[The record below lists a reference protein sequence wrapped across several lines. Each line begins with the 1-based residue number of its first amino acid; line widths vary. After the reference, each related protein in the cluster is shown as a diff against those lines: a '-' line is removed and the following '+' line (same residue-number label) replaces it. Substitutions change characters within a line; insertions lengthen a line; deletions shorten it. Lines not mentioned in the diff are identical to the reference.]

1 MKRLVLVLVLA
12 FGVQIAFAQ
21 FKVVKASDE
30 SAGSGTSGVFYALP
44 KTCFKIEVSLSK
56 TEIIPGP
63 YSEYAE
69 KFLGLENVNRTNKSQ
84 YEIIDV
90 AVNSFSRPD
99 PEQIYFVE
107 YSAQDFKDDKSFL
120 LNLSDAGVIVGINLP
135 VGSVGSENFK
145 FEKDFTTNTAFDFA
159 NRMAA
164 GNMFEKVD
172 TVIRRINI
180 DTLSIEKNFYRSS
193 WQQKSSEQK
202 AKDAAE
208 LISRIKENRFLLLSG
223 YQEVNYGQSI
233 EYMDRQLQEMYN
245 ENLSLFIGITKN
257 RILKYTF
264 LFVPDESSKNI
275 AVPIFKFSESTGIA
289 DASSGTG
296 QHVNI
301 KLQTNGLEDK
311 IGTFAKAKSSAGG
324 ENLGY
329 YYRMPE
335 FADVVI
341 ELNSTK
347 LFEANMMVGQF
358 GIVAKTPSQE
368 SKIEFCPNSGEIK
381 SIKIK

>member
-1 MKRLVLVLVLA
+1 
-12 FGVQIAFAQ
+12 
-21 FKVVKASDE
+21 
-30 SAGSGTSGVFYALP
+30 
-44 KTCFKIEVSLSK
+44 
-56 TEIIPGP
+56 
-63 YSEYAE
+63 
-69 KFLGLENVNRTNKSQ
+69 
-84 YEIIDV
+84 
-90 AVNSFSRPD
+90 
-99 PEQIYFVE
+99 
-107 YSAQDFKDDKSFL
+107 

-208 LISRIKENRFLLLSG
+208 LISRIKENRF
-223 YQEVNYGQSI
+223 
-233 EYMDRQLQEMYN
+233 LQEMYN